1 MIKAYISSEAVV
13 VPPPPMLFWLKY
25 MFRML
30 GVCVKR
36 YSTVYSGNDLASM
49 GRFTKGTEHPE
60 RLSRSRI
67 ADNLCELTLGSV
79 PSLCSPIRIAQWLRV
94 SVCDIFW

>member
-13 VPPPPMLFWLKY
+13 VPPAPMLFWLKY

-36 YSTVYSGNDLASM
+36 YIVLFTVVTTWPRWVVLQRALSTPKGCL
-49 GRFTKGTEHPE
+49 GRE
-60 RLSRSRI
+60 
-67 ADNLCELTLGSV
+67 
-79 PSLCSPIRIAQWLRV
+79 
-94 SVCDIFW
+94 